1 MCGITGF
8 TGAPNAELLKSMTDM
23 IRHRGP
29 DADGYYVADGANL
42 GSRRLRII
50 DLAGGD
56 QPIANEDQTIWIVY
70 NGEIYND
77 PELRAA
83 LEKKGH
89 VYRTRCDT
97 ETLLH
102 LYEEYGETFAEHL
115 NGIFAF
121 AIWDSRKHQLLI
133 GRDQFGIK
141 PLHYTKLNGQLLFG
155 SEVKAML
162 RYPGV
167 ERCLNHAAL
176 HLFLNLRYIPGDQTL
191 FEGIQRLP
199 PGHVL
204 AWKEGQAR
212 LIRYWN
218 PVYEIDHIHDEDCFA
233 EGIRHHLREAV
244 RRQLVSEVPLGL
256 YLSGGMDSSS
266 LTAFASELR
275 GEPVDTFSLG
285 FNEPTDELDDAAF
298 VSGYFGTHHHA
309 SSVHAEPLQM
319 FPEVIWYAE
328 EPKENILQG
337 FLLARHARQY
347 VTVALSGMGG
357 DELFAGYQIY
367 RFIKN
372 GEALHHLIPGAV
384 NKGLLSPI
392 SHLLYNA
399 QNASGT
405 LGLDHY
411 RRGAQLMLAGGDP
424 ARYYSILRNVWDAD
438 AGQIANVYG
447 PRMREQAF
455 PPVRDAFAPYFN
467 GHSKRKTFL
476 EQTLDAE
483 FHTKLVE
490 DFLNNEDRVS
500 MGNSLEVRVPFLDR
514 DLVQFAFSIPGSLKY
529 KDGEGKYIFKKA
541 MRGILPEQTLRKE
554 KWGFTFSSYHQFTK
568 DLKTAAERLLTRER
582 VESQGLFNY
591 DYLRRIID
599 YPPSPRLYW
608 HYFFL
613 WNVVG
618 VTVWQQM
625 FLEGDIARPELSLEA
640 YS

>member
-8 TGAPNAELLKSMTDM
+8 TGEANAELLKAMTDM

-29 DADGYYVADGANL
+29 DADGYYVVDGVNM

-50 DLAGGD
+50 DLSGGD

-77 PELRAA
+77 PELRAS

-115 NGIFAF
+115 NGIFVF
-121 AIWDSRKHQLLI
+121 AIWDSRKRQLLI

-141 PLHYTKLNGQLLFG
+141 PLHYTTLNGQLLFG
-155 SEVKAML
+155 SEVKAIL

-167 ERCLNHAAL
+167 ERCLDHAAL

-199 PGHVL
+199 PGHAL
-204 AWKEGQAR
+204 AWKDGQTH

-218 PVYEIDHIHDEDCFA
+218 PVYEVDHVHDEDYFA

-244 RRQLVSEVPLGL
+244 RRQLVSDVPLGL

-266 LTAFASELR
+266 ITAFASELR

-298 VSGYFGTHHHA
+298 VSAHYGTRHHA
-309 SSVHAEPLQM
+309 STVHPEPLQM

-347 VTVALSGMGG
+347 VTVALSGLGG

-372 GEALHHLIPGAV
+372 GEALHHLIPSAI
-384 NKGLLSPI
+384 NRGLLSPL

-399 QNASGT
+399 QNATGT

-424 ARYYSILRNVWDAD
+424 ARYYSILRNTWDAD
-438 AGQIANVYG
+438 AGQFANVYG
-447 PRMREQAF
+447 PMMREKAF
-455 PPVRDAFAPYFN
+455 RPVRDSFAPYFN
-467 GHSKRKTFL
+467 GHGKGKTFL

-483 FHTKLVE
+483 FHTKMVE

-500 MGNSLEVRVPFLDR
+500 MGNSLEVRVPFLDP
-514 DLVQFAFSIPGSLKY
+514 DLVKFAFSIPGSLKY

-568 DLKTAAERLLTRER
+568 DLKTAAERILTRER

-599 YPPSPRLYW
+599 HAPSPRLYW

-618 VTVWQQM
+618 VTIWQQM
-625 FLEGDIARPELSLEA
+625 FLERDVAAPEFSLEA